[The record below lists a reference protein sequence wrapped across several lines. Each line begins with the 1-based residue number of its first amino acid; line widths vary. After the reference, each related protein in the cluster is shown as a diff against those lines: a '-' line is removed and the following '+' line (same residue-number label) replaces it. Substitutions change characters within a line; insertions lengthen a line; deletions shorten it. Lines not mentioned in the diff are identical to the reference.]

1 MKIELMLTGEE
12 DTEWYHLIMESEDYL
27 QYDDP
32 DLYEKP
38 SSDIQDGEH
47 RKYFNG

>member
-38 SSDIQDGEH
+38 SSSSEYRDS
-47 RKYFNG
+47 RKHFKD